1 MTGRRVDVVKLATLR
16 KGAPAV
22 AAQLAAA
29 RSARNRATRAAHI
42 EAAEERASA
51 RRYKR
56 ARAREDR
63 ERAMTKGVRVT
74 VAEHERPRTKGRA
87 PHKLFYRLGGKA
99 IRGRLLTGGAASG
112 TRSVHF
118 AMTARG
124 FASKTGRRW
133 RTGEGERAAQYITRE
148 EALEGGEAGWWSTIA
163 QDRNELVAFHRAS
176 EALERHDRAN
186 ANVYVTEIVALPAS
200 ANARQ
205 RRHMIR
211 RYCRYFDERGLP
223 YTVAMH
229 KPDPQGDVRNYHVH
243 IVYSLRPA
251 TRLGPYDWRFA
262 VSKVSDVNTPEGIAT
277 RRKLVVDAIN
287 ATLRANGS
295 GQRYTH
301 LSNRARGMAPPAPKI
316 GQKQNWV
323 IRRLAD
329 AEAGYARLVRLKTMI
344 DRFGDGIQTIARAHV
359 AQDVAKDR
367 LTDKADTIGKVLGL
381 QNRRLAF
388 CHAHLTNWL
397 NYRAIRQRLRRHE
410 DALAKAKAAIEAD
423 LAAASALID
432 ATDQRARDV
441 DTAIRKTAAD
451 RLRAVRQRVGIVEI
465 TAMRLEQLRGGA
477 RDRLERCRALL
488 RAHHTRVPALSPSVR
503 VADDR
508 IDVPPNISPEPTI
521 GLDEALR
528 EREVQALAN
537 IHAQTFVK
545 LAGLGARP
553 IRGASGRWTIDT
565 VGLSVAERRAVEHP
579 ALAAET
585 QRRLAIMAAAP
596 PAPITP
602 ELVVPP
608 QPTDR
613 TPAITVDPAASTV
626 RRQPPILSKGPS
638 DVGPGSPSRPRGPE
652 R

>member
-1 MTGRRVDVVKLATLR
+1 MKLATLR
-16 KGAPAV
+16 KGSTAV

-29 RSARNRATRAAHI
+29 RSARNRATRAAQI

-63 ERAMTKGVRVT
+63 ERATNKGIRVT
-74 VAEHERPRTKGRA
+74 VAEHERPRTKGRI

-99 IRGRLLTGGAASG
+99 IRGRLLTGGATSG

-118 AMTARG
+118 AQTARG

-200 ANARQ
+200 ATARQ
-205 RRHMIR
+205 RRRMIR
-211 RYCRYFDERGLP
+211 RYCRYFDKRGLP

-229 KPDPQGDVRNYHVH
+229 KPDPQGDVRNFHVH
-243 IVYSLRPA
+243 IVYSLRPT

-262 VSKVSDVNTPEGIAT
+262 VSKVGDVNTPEGIAM

-287 ATLRANGS
+287 ATLRASGS
-295 GQRYTH
+295 TQRYTH

-316 GQKQNWV
+316 GQKRNWV

-329 AEAGYARLVRLKTMI
+329 RQAGYARLVRLKTMM
-344 DRFGDGIQTIARAHV
+344 DRLGEGIQTIARAHV

-367 LTDKADTIGKVLGL
+367 LTDNADAIGKALGG

-388 CHAHLTNWL
+388 CRTHLMIWL
-397 NYRAIRQRLRRHE
+397 NNRCLRQRPRLHE

-423 LAAASALID
+423 LAAATALID
-432 ATDQRARDV
+432 AADQRVRGAGTV
-441 DTAIRKTAAD
+441 IRKTVAD
-451 RLRAVRQRVGIVEI
+451 RLRAVRGRVGIVEI
-465 TAMRLEQLRGGA
+465 TAMRLEQLLGGV
-477 RDRLERCRALL
+477 RDRLERCRAILQ
-488 RAHHTRVPALSPSVR
+488 AHDTRVPALPTPSLGAGDR
-503 VADDR
+503 V
-508 IDVPPNISPEPTI
+508 DVAPNISPEPTI
-521 GLDEALR
+521 GLAEALR
-528 EREVQALAN
+528 EREVQALAR

-545 LAGLGARP
+545 LAALNAKPSRD
-553 IRGASGRWTIDT
+553 ANGRWTIDT
-565 VGLSVAERRAVEHP
+565 AGLSAAERRAVEHP

-585 QRRLAIMAAAP
+585 QRRLAIMAADP
-596 PAPITP
+596 PAPIAP
-602 ELVVPP
+602 EVAVSP
-608 QPTDR
+608 QPANPA
-613 TPAITVDPAASTV
+613 PAIMLDPAAPSV
-626 RRQPPILSKGPS
+626 RRQPPMLSKGPN
-638 DVGPGSPSRPRGPE
+638 DVGTSPPSRPRGPE